1 VVIGFAALD
10 WLRDPADRT
19 HLGRFFATVLDGGL
33 WDVVARKLSVHLRV
47 LTYWRYL
54 VLAVGGAIVTLL
66 VLAGS
71 RTRDGKREGP
81 MEGVWSAAPLLRP
94 CVAAVAI
101 ALGIGFVINDSGII
115 IPATG
120 MAFAVPCL
128 VAAAAQRRLAEATEP
143 DRVLETG
150 ARQDAPTPDRSPQ
163 G

>member
-1 VVIGFAALD
+1 
-10 WLRDPADRT
+10 
-19 HLGRFFATVLDGGL
+19 
-33 WDVVARKLSVHLRV
+33 HLRV

-71 RTRDGKREGP
+71 RTRDDGSREGP
-81 MEGVWSAAPLLRP
+81 MVGVWAAVPLLRP

-128 VAAAAQRRLAEATEP
+128 VAAAAQRRLAE
-143 DRVLETG
+143 RTG
-150 ARQDAPTPDRSPQ
+150 RAEIAPAPQ
-163 G
+163 V